1 MKKRFFAGMMAAAM
15 AATMMTG
22 CGGGDSKAPE
32 TKPAAESESSAEKE
46 NSGEKTVIRMTK
58 WGTSEDS
65 KPELQLVEEFNK
77 TNDKNIELVFDLV
90 PGDGYGDRLTTS
102 FSSGDGYDIFASG
115 EGDFFKWVDKGLTT
129 PMDDIIAADADY
141 EQSLPD
147 SLINMGKIDGKQHY
161 MVTDDNTICLFY
173 NKDMFDAAGLEY
185 PTNEWTWD
193 DLMSAA
199 EKLTVKNEDGTY
211 EQYGFNAQNWEYAV
225 LTYVESLGLNFMN
238 EDGTECEG
246 YLNSPEVAEAL
257 DKYFAMAEEPNKV
270 SPAAADLDTF
280 GSATAM
286 MGAGKLA
293 MFVSGAWD
301 KAAMDANGANY
312 GMALI
317 PGNHTSYL
325 CAAGYAI
332 GANCKNPEAAWE
344 VIKFM
349 TSKHASEVRTEINGI
364 IPTDESLIDSFEA
377 TLDDDHKAYLQ
388 AIDYSVQPIGMRS
401 KMGSK
406 INEKTKEMFE
416 NIIFHTSDTQTIL
429 DNVVAEVKSEL
440 E

>member
-32 TKPAAESESSAEKE
+32 TKPAAGSESSADKE

-102 FSSGDGYDIFASG
+102 FSSGNGYDIFASG

-270 SPAAADLDTF
+270 SPAASDLDTF

-301 KAAMDANGANY
+301 KAAMDASGANY

>member
-102 FSSGDGYDIFASG
+102 FSSGDGYDIFAAG
-115 EGDFFKWVDKGLTT
+115 EGDFFKWVDKSLTM
-129 PMDDIIAADADY
+129 PMDDIIAADTEY

-161 MVTDDNTICLFY
+161 MVTDDNTLCLFY
-173 NKDMFDAAGLEY
+173 NKDMFDAAGLDY

-193 DLMSAA
+193 DLMDAA
-199 EKLTVKNEDGTY
+199 AKLTVKNEDGTY
-211 EQYGFNAQNWEYAV
+211 AQYGFNAQNWEYAV
-225 LTYVESLGLNFMN
+225 LSYLESLGLNFMN
-238 EDGTECEG
+238 EDGTECDG

-257 DKYFAMAEEPNKV
+257 DKYFAMAEEPDKV

-286 MGAGKLA
+286 MSEGKLA

-301 KAAMDANGANY
+301 KLPMDKSGANY
-312 GMALI
+312 GMTLI
-317 PGNHTSYL
+317 PGNHASYL

-349 TSKHASEVRTEINGI
+349 TSKHASEVRTEINGA
-364 IPTDESLIDSFEA
+364 IPTDEALLEEFEA
-377 TLDDDHKAYLQ
+377 SLDESKRAYIQ
-388 AIDYSVQPIGMRS
+388 ALDYSVQPIGMRS

>member
-32 TKPAAESESSAEKE
+32 TKPAAGSESSADKE

-270 SPAAADLDTF
+270 SPAASDLDTF

-301 KAAMDANGANY
+301 KAAMDASGANY

>member
-1 MKKRFFAGMMAAAM
+1 
-15 AATMMTG
+15 
-22 CGGGDSKAPE
+22 
-32 TKPAAESESSAEKE
+32 
-46 NSGEKTVIRMTK
+46 MTK

-270 SPAAADLDTF
+270 SPAASDLDTF

-301 KAAMDANGANY
+301 KAAMDASGANY

>member
-1 MKKRFFAGMMAAAM
+1 
-15 AATMMTG
+15 
-22 CGGGDSKAPE
+22 
-32 TKPAAESESSAEKE
+32 
-46 NSGEKTVIRMTK
+46 
-58 WGTSEDS
+58 
-65 KPELQLVEEFNK
+65 
-77 TNDKNIELVFDLV
+77 
-90 PGDGYGDRLTTS
+90 
-102 FSSGDGYDIFASG
+102 
-115 EGDFFKWVDKGLTT
+115 
-129 PMDDIIAADADY
+129 
-141 EQSLPD
+141 
-147 SLINMGKIDGKQHY
+147 MGKIDGKQHY

-270 SPAAADLDTF
+270 SPAASDLDTF

-301 KAAMDANGANY
+301 KAAMDASGANY

>member
-32 TKPAAESESSAEKE
+32 TKPAAGSESSADKE

-193 DLMSAA
+193 DLMSTA

-270 SPAAADLDTF
+270 SPAASDLDTF

-301 KAAMDANGANY
+301 KAAMDASGANY

-344 VIKFM
+344 VVKFM

>member
-32 TKPAAESESSAEKE
+32 TKPAAGSESSADKE

-193 DLMSAA
+193 DLMSTA

-270 SPAAADLDTF
+270 SPAASDLDTF

-301 KAAMDANGANY
+301 KAAMDASGANY

>member
-32 TKPAAESESSAEKE
+32 TKPAAGSESSADKE

-270 SPAAADLDTF
+270 SPAASDLDTF

-301 KAAMDANGANY
+301 KAAMDASGANY

-406 INEKTKEMFE
+406 INEKTKEIFE

>member
-22 CGGGDSKAPE
+22 CGSGDSKAPE

>member
-32 TKPAAESESSAEKE
+32 TKSAAESESSAEKE